1 MKTQKTST
9 LLRGLALAGCFLIVQ
24 QTVAQELLG
33 SGSAYYNVLG
43 IGTDGTIRITPTTG
57 NGESS
62 IGFYTNPNH
71 SGPYWVAGNKGWGNM
86 NDFTIGIGGTGNPG
100 VKFLIQPDGKVG
112 IGTSNP
118 ERSLHVRGDV
128 IRVDRDAE
136 NPSIQITR
144 YVSGYTDIWKVFQ
157 LSTEGYGV
165 NNGKFIISDR
175 GTTTGGE
182 GATPRFTIANNG
194 YIGIGTVNPEE
205 KLHIMG
211 NLRVDDGEYQSLGPV
226 VLHPDTDN
234 SGDDSIQFLNSTEEE
249 IMRIHTDGNVGIGTA
264 NPTEKLEVN
273 GTVKA
278 TSFTSSAASFPDYV
292 FAADY
297 KITPLT
303 ELEIYVRR
311 HQRLPN
317 IPSEQEVVKH
327 GLNMSEVLIK
337 SVENIETI
345 YLHLIR
351 MEKEIKALKQENATL
366 KQQMKQGR

>member
-1 MKTQKTST
+1 MKIQKTIK
-9 LLRGLALAGCFLIVQ
+9 LLRGLALAGCFLITQ
-24 QTVAQELLG
+24 QAVAQKLLG

-43 IGTDGTIRITPTTG
+43 VGTDGTIRVFPTVE

-62 IGFYTNPNH
+62 IGFYTSPADIVPNQPW
-71 SGPYWVAGNKGWGNM
+71 GGLYWIVGHKGWGNT
-86 NDFTIGIGGTGNPG
+86 NDFTIGLGGPENTG

-112 IGTSNP
+112 IGTTDPSA
-118 ERSLHVRGDV
+118 LLDV
-128 IRVDRDAE
+128 
-136 NPSIQITR
+136 NGTSH
-144 YVSGYTDIWKVFQ
+144 F
-157 LSTEGYGV
+157 EGNV
-165 NNGKFIISDR
+165 
-175 GTTTGGE
+175 
-182 GATPRFTIANNG
+182 
-194 YIGIGTVNPEE
+194 GIGTINPAE

-249 IMRIHTDGNVGIGTA
+249 IMRIHTDGNVGIGTT

-303 ELEIYVRR
+303 ELETYVKQ
-311 HQRLPN
+311 HQHLPN
-317 IPSEQEVVKH
+317 MPSEKEVIEQ
-327 GLNMSEVLIK
+327 GLNMPEVIIK

-351 MEKEIKALKQENATL
+351 MEKEIEALKQENADL
-366 KQQMKQGR
+366 KQQLKQRH